1 MSYQVRTTPRFE
13 KQLSKLDK
21 QVSRTILR
29 WLAKHIDGADN
40 PRISGKSL
48 LGKYAG
54 QWRYRVGDYRVICQI
69 NDGELIILA
78 LEVGHRSGIYES

>member
-40 PRISGKSL
+40 PCISGKPL

>member
-1 MSYQVRTTPRFE
+1 MSYQARTTPRFE

-29 WLAKHIDGADN
+29 WLAKHIDGAGN
-40 PRISGKSL
+40 PRVSGKPL
-48 LGKYAG
+48 LGKCAG
-54 QWRYRVGDYRVICQI
+54 QWRYRVICKI

-78 LEVGHRSGIYES
+78 LEVGHKSGIYES